1 MSERR
6 MHRKSGLGP
15 AGEYQ
20 PKRTESDAVQPT
32 DHPESLLT
40 SESVE
45 SEAAEAGFA
54 DKRSSS
60 SDSST
65 DSVPEIPPGY
75 TVMYDSSGNIVNPP
89 LGPDADL
96 DSILAE
102 YDHDASAAN
111 DTSTTAPKD
120 HRKVVVK
127 GQTVPTLEAAEL
139 RGESVSS
146 SKEQVDSDSSVAPV
160 TTENGEASSGSTTET
175 RYQEGL
181 DDIYKQLADPTVSES
196 YKDYLRYKITV
207 IESNTQQV
215 EQTEQK
221 KDNSNEVKAE
231 TVSKTHEEEVEDERS
246 EISSKIAH
254 LDEQIEV
261 YDHAINGKPLRE
273 GHERAARDQKQ
284 RLEDE
289 KKKLQEQLETFNE
302 SKRGKELVP
311 YNENDSEGN
320 DSEPTARDQ
329 DPDPDPDKNPDS
341 SDKVEEGPE
350 HEQQQEA
357 YDAAV
362 AELAKLRA
370 DAETKS
376 GNFITYKFKKPI
388 SWILRRFGKQNLS
401 IIGRERREQKLRE
414 AEDKVKECAL
424 ALAKS
429 RAENIENTAD
439 LSEDEIAQMKSDVAF
454 GELRSL
460 LDVNVRQAINDELT
474 ERQEKRHFG
483 DKLLASVG
491 KWLNGGSKWGRRL
504 RSFGPG
510 FATGALLPVFG
521 VSNIPVLAGVTT
533 VAGSLIHRGSR
544 LAAADENL
552 KRHQDDEGKAKA
564 QFDAAEV
571 AKMREEAE
579 KMTASRP
586 DDGKEAIGHFAD
598 WMMHGSRQKSYEDA
612 DRAAKEAETNAGLFA
627 LGAGL
632 GKLANLGAHT
642 ALEKW
647 STDASAASA
656 PETEAPS
663 SGNETANA
671 DLSPSGDSGNNKTL
685 NDAMDRLTHGSDG
698 SGGEALTNA
707 DFSAYEDQFPWNW
720 AADNFGTENAA
731 SKLHELADMAAQN
744 GYDVEWHGSGA
755 NEWVSINGDSNTTSV
770 LKVLSQYAKK

>member
-20 PKRTESDAVQPT
+20 PKRTESDVVQPT

-45 SEAAEAGFA
+45 SEATEAGFA

-127 GQTVPTLEAAEL
+127 GQTVPTLEAAEP
-139 RGESVSS
+139 RGASVSS

-160 TTENGEASSGSTTET
+160 TAESSEASSGS
-175 RYQEGL
+175 
-181 DDIYKQLADPTVSES
+181 
-196 YKDYLRYKITV
+196 
-207 IESNTQQV
+207 IESNTQQ

-221 KDNSNEVKAE
+221 KDNSSEVKAE
-231 TVSKTHEEEVEDERS
+231 TEGKTHEEEVEDERS
-246 EISSKIAH
+246 EISSKITH

-289 KKKLQEQLETFNE
+289 KKKLQKQLETFNE
-302 SKRGKELVP
+302 GEKGRELVP
-311 YNENDSEGN
+311 YSENDGEL
-320 DSEPTARDQ
+320 TARDQ
-329 DPDPDPDKNPDS
+329 DPDKHPDNPDKA
-341 SDKVEEGPE
+341 EEGLE
-350 HEQQQEA
+350 HEQQREA

-388 SWILRRFGKQNLS
+388 NWILRRFGKQNLS

-504 RSFGPG
+504 RNFGPG

-521 VSNIPVLAGVTT
+521 VGVPVLAGVTT
-533 VAGSLIHRGSR
+533 GAGMLIHRGSR

-552 KRHQDDEGKAKA
+552 KHHQDDEGKAKA
-564 QFDAAEV
+564 QFDTAEV
-571 AKMREEAE
+571 TKMREEAE
-579 KMTASRP
+579 AAHRVDP
-586 DDGKEAIGHFAD
+586 RKEAIGHFAD
-598 WMMHGSRQKSYEDA
+598 WMMHSSRQKSYEDA

-632 GKLANLGAHT
+632 GRLANLGAHT

-685 NDAMDRLTHGSDG
+685 NDAMDRLMHGSGD

-755 NEWVSINGDSNTTSV
+755 DEWVSINGDSNTTSV

>member
-20 PKRTESDAVQPT
+20 PKRTESDVVQPT
-32 DHPESLLT
+32 DHPESLLA

-65 DSVPEIPPGY
+65 DSVPEIPPRY

-102 YDHDASAAN
+102 YDHDASAAI

-139 RGESVSS
+139 RGASVSS
-146 SKEQVDSDSSVAPV
+146 SKEQVDGDSSVASV

-175 RYQEGL
+175 RYQEKI
-181 DDIYKQLADPTVSES
+181 DDIYKKLADPTVSES
-196 YKDYLRYKITV
+196 IKDYLRYKMTI
-207 IESNTQQV
+207 IESNAQQ

-221 KDNSNEVKAE
+221 KDNSSEVKAE

-246 EISSKIAH
+246 EISSKITH

-302 SKRGKELVP
+302 GEKGRELVP
-311 YNENDSEGN
+311 YSEND
-320 DSEPTARDQ
+320 DEPTARDQ
-329 DPDPDPDKNPDS
+329 DSDKHPDNPDKA
-341 SDKVEEGPE
+341 EEGSEEGLE
-350 HEQQQEA
+350 HEQQREA

-388 SWILRRFGKQNLS
+388 NWILRRFGKQNLS

-424 ALAKS
+424 ALARS

-483 DKLLASVG
+483 DKLLTSVG

-504 RSFGPG
+504 RNFGPG

-521 VSNIPVLAGVTT
+521 VGVPVLAGVTT
-533 VAGSLIHRGSR
+533 GAGMLIHRGSR

-552 KRHQDDEGKAKA
+552 KHHQDDEGKAKA
-564 QFDAAEV
+564 QFDTAEV

-579 KMTASRP
+579 AAHRVDP
-586 DDGKEAIGHFAD
+586 RKEAIGHFAD
-598 WMMHGSRQKSYEDA
+598 WMMHSSRQKSYEDA

-632 GKLANLGAHT
+632 GRLANLGAHT

-685 NDAMDRLTHGSDG
+685 NDAMDRLMHGSGD

-755 NEWVSINGDSNTTSV
+755 DEWVSINGDSNTTSV

>member
-20 PKRTESDAVQPT
+20 PKRTESDVVQPT

-45 SEAAEAGFA
+45 SEATEAGFA

-96 DSILAE
+96 DSVLAG
-102 YDHDASAAN
+102 YDDHDISATN
-111 DTSTTAPKD
+111 DTPTTTSKD
-120 HRKVVVK
+120 HKEVVVK
-127 GQTVPTLEAAEL
+127 GQTVPMLEAAEP
-139 RGESVSS
+139 RGASVSS

-196 YKDYLRYKITV
+196 IKDYLRYKMTV
-207 IESNTQQV
+207 IESNTQQ

-221 KDNSNEVKAE
+221 KDNSSEVKAE

-254 LDEQIEV
+254 LDEQIEL

-289 KKKLQEQLETFNE
+289 KKKLQKQLETFNE
-302 SKRGKELVP
+302 GEKGRELVP
-311 YNENDSEGN
+311 YSENDDEL
-320 DSEPTARDQ
+320 TARDQ
-329 DPDPDPDKNPDS
+329 DPDKHPDNPDKAEEGP
-341 SDKVEEGPE
+341 EEGPE
-350 HEQQQEA
+350 HEQQREA

-388 SWILRRFGKQNLS
+388 NWILRRFGKQNLS

>member
-20 PKRTESDAVQPT
+20 PKRTESDVVQPT

-45 SEAAEAGFA
+45 SEATEAGFA

-139 RGESVSS
+139 RGASVSS
-146 SKEQVDSDSSVAPV
+146 SKEQVDSDSSVTPV
-160 TTENGEASSGSTTET
+160 TTENGEASSGS
-175 RYQEGL
+175 
-181 DDIYKQLADPTVSES
+181 
-196 YKDYLRYKITV
+196 
-207 IESNTQQV
+207 IESNTQQ

-221 KDNSNEVKAE
+221 KDNSSEVKAE
-231 TVSKTHEEEVEDERS
+231 TEGKTHEEEVEDERS

-254 LDEQIEV
+254 LDEQIEL

-289 KKKLQEQLETFNE
+289 KKKLQKQLETFNE
-302 SKRGKELVP
+302 GEKGRELVP
-311 YNENDSEGN
+311 YSENDDEL
-320 DSEPTARDQ
+320 TARDQ
-329 DPDPDPDKNPDS
+329 DPDKHPDNPDKA
-341 SDKVEEGPE
+341 EEGSEEGLE
-350 HEQQQEA
+350 HEQQREA

-504 RSFGPG
+504 RNFGPG

-685 NDAMDRLTHGSDG
+685 NDAMDRLMHGSGD

-755 NEWVSINGDSNTTSV
+755 DEWVSINGDSNTTSV

>member
-20 PKRTESDAVQPT
+20 PKRTESDVVQPT

-45 SEAAEAGFA
+45 SEATEAGFA

-96 DSILAE
+96 DSVLAG
-102 YDHDASAAN
+102 YDDHDISTTN
-111 DTSTTAPKD
+111 DTPTTTSKG
-120 HRKVVVK
+120 HRRVVVK
-127 GQTVPTLEAAEL
+127 GQTVPTLEAVEP
-139 RGESVSS
+139 RGVSVSS

-196 YKDYLRYKITV
+196 YKDYLRYKMTV
-207 IESNTQQV
+207 IESNTQQ

-231 TVSKTHEEEVEDERS
+231 TEGKTHEEEVKDERS

-289 KKKLQEQLETFNE
+289 KKKLQKQLETFNE
-302 SKRGKELVP
+302 GEKGKELVP
-311 YNENDSEGN
+311 YSENDDEL
-320 DSEPTARDQ
+320 TARDQ

-341 SDKVEEGPE
+341 SGKVEEGPE

-388 SWILRRFGKQNLS
+388 NWILRRFGKQNLS

>member
-1 MSERR
+1 

-20 PKRTESDAVQPT
+20 PKRTESDVVQPT

-45 SEAAEAGFA
+45 SEATEAGFA

-127 GQTVPTLEAAEL
+127 GQTVPTLEAAEP
-139 RGESVSS
+139 RGASVSS

-160 TTENGEASSGSTTET
+160 TAESSEASSGSTTET
-175 RYQEGL
+175 RYQEKI
-181 DDIYKQLADPTVSES
+181 DDIYKKLADPTVSES
-196 YKDYLRYKITV
+196 IKDYLRYKMTV
-207 IESNTQQV
+207 IESNTQQ

-221 KDNSNEVKAE
+221 KDNSSEVKAE

-289 KKKLQEQLETFNE
+289 KKKLQKQLETFNE
-302 SKRGKELVP
+302 GEKGKELVP
-311 YNENDSEGN
+311 YSENDDEL
-320 DSEPTARDQ
+320 TARDQ
-329 DPDPDPDKNPDS
+329 DPDKHPDNPDKA
-341 SDKVEEGPE
+341 EEGSEEGLE
-350 HEQQQEA
+350 HEQQREA

-376 GNFITYKFKKPI
+376 GNFITYKFKKSI
-388 SWILRRFGKQNLS
+388 NWILRRFGKQNLS

-439 LSEDEIAQMKSDVAF
+439 LSEDEIAQMKSDAAF

-504 RSFGPG
+504 RNFGPG

-598 WMMHGSRQKSYEDA
+598 WMMHSSRQKSYEDA

>member
-1 MSERR
+1 M
-6 MHRKSGLGP
+6 
-15 AGEYQ
+15 
-20 PKRTESDAVQPT
+20 
-32 DHPESLLT
+32 
-40 SESVE
+40 
-45 SEAAEAGFA
+45 
-54 DKRSSS
+54 
-60 SDSST
+60 
-65 DSVPEIPPGY
+65 
-75 TVMYDSSGNIVNPP
+75 
-89 LGPDADL
+89 
-96 DSILAE
+96 
-102 YDHDASAAN
+102 
-111 DTSTTAPKD
+111 
-120 HRKVVVK
+120 
-127 GQTVPTLEAAEL
+127 
-139 RGESVSS
+139 
-146 SKEQVDSDSSVAPV
+146 
-160 TTENGEASSGSTTET
+160 TTENGEASSGS
-175 RYQEGL
+175 
-181 DDIYKQLADPTVSES
+181 
-196 YKDYLRYKITV
+196 
-207 IESNTQQV
+207 IESNTQQ

-261 YDHAINGKPLRE
+261 YDHAINGKTLRE

-289 KKKLQEQLETFNE
+289 KKKLQKQLETFNE
-302 SKRGKELVP
+302 GEKGRELVP
-311 YNENDSEGN
+311 YSENDDEL
-320 DSEPTARDQ
+320 TARDQ
-329 DPDPDPDKNPDS
+329 DPDKHLDNPDKAEEGP
-341 SDKVEEGPE
+341 EEGPE
-350 HEQQQEA
+350 HEQQREA

-388 SWILRRFGKQNLS
+388 NWILRRFGKQNLS

-685 NDAMDRLTHGSDG
+685 NDAMDRLMHGSGD

>member
-20 PKRTESDAVQPT
+20 PKRTESDVVQPT

-45 SEAAEAGFA
+45 SEATEAGFA

-139 RGESVSS
+139 RGASVSS
-146 SKEQVDSDSSVAPV
+146 SKEQVDGDSSVAPV
-160 TTENGEASSGSTTET
+160 TTENGE
-175 RYQEGL
+175 
-181 DDIYKQLADPTVSES
+181 
-196 YKDYLRYKITV
+196 
-207 IESNTQQV
+207 V

-289 KKKLQEQLETFNE
+289 KKKLQKQLETFNE
-302 SKRGKELVP
+302 GEKGRELVP
-311 YNENDSEGN
+311 YSENDDEL
-320 DSEPTARDQ
+320 TARDQ
-329 DPDPDPDKNPDS
+329 DPDKHPDNPDKA
-341 SDKVEEGPE
+341 EEGSEEGLE
-350 HEQQQEA
+350 HEQQREA

-388 SWILRRFGKQNLS
+388 NWILRRFGKQNLS

-552 KRHQDDEGKAKA
+552 KRHQDDEGKAKV

>member
-20 PKRTESDAVQPT
+20 PKRTESDVVQPT

-45 SEAAEAGFA
+45 SEATEAGFA

-139 RGESVSS
+139 RGASVSS

-160 TTENGEASSGSTTET
+160 TTENGEASSGS
-175 RYQEGL
+175 
-181 DDIYKQLADPTVSES
+181 
-196 YKDYLRYKITV
+196 
-207 IESNTQQV
+207 IESNTQQ

-221 KDNSNEVKAE
+221 KDNSSEVKAE
-231 TVSKTHEEEVEDERS
+231 TEGKTHEEEVEDERS

-289 KKKLQEQLETFNE
+289 KKKLQKQLETFNE
-302 SKRGKELVP
+302 GEKGRELVP
-311 YNENDSEGN
+311 YSENDGEL
-320 DSEPTARDQ
+320 TARDQ
-329 DPDPDPDKNPDS
+329 DPDKHPDNPDKA
-341 SDKVEEGPE
+341 EEGSEEGLE
-350 HEQQQEA
+350 HEQQREA

-388 SWILRRFGKQNLS
+388 NWILRRFGKQNLS

-579 KMTASRP
+579 AAHRVDP
-586 DDGKEAIGHFAD
+586 RKEVIGHFAD

-685 NDAMDRLTHGSDG
+685 NDAMDRLMHGSGD

-755 NEWVSINGDSNTTSV
+755 DEWVSINGDSNTTSV

>member
-20 PKRTESDAVQPT
+20 PKRTESDVVQPT
-32 DHPESLLT
+32 DHPESLLA

-65 DSVPEIPPGY
+65 DSVPEIPPRY

-120 HRKVVVK
+120 HRKVVAK

-139 RGESVSS
+139 RGASVSS
-146 SKEQVDSDSSVAPV
+146 SKEQVDGDSSVASV

-175 RYQEGL
+175 RYQEKI
-181 DDIYKQLADPTVSES
+181 DDIYKKLADPTVSES
-196 YKDYLRYKITV
+196 IKDYLRYKMTI
-207 IESNTQQV
+207 IESNAQQ

-221 KDNSNEVKAE
+221 KDNSSEVKAE

-246 EISSKIAH
+246 EISSKITH

-302 SKRGKELVP
+302 GEKGRELVP
-311 YNENDSEGN
+311 YSEND
-320 DSEPTARDQ
+320 DEPTARDQ
-329 DPDPDPDKNPDS
+329 DSDKHPDNPDKA
-341 SDKVEEGPE
+341 EEGSEEGLE
-350 HEQQQEA
+350 HEQQREA

-388 SWILRRFGKQNLS
+388 NWILRRFGKQNLS

-424 ALAKS
+424 ALARS

-483 DKLLASVG
+483 DKLLTSVG

-504 RSFGPG
+504 RNFGPG

-521 VSNIPVLAGVTT
+521 VGVPVLAGVTT
-533 VAGSLIHRGSR
+533 GAGMLIHRGSR

-552 KRHQDDEGKAKA
+552 KHHQDDEGKAKA
-564 QFDAAEV
+564 QFDTAEV

-579 KMTASRP
+579 AAHRVDP
-586 DDGKEAIGHFAD
+586 RKEAIGHFAD
-598 WMMHGSRQKSYEDA
+598 WMMHSSRQKSYEDA

-632 GKLANLGAHT
+632 GRLANLGAHT

-685 NDAMDRLTHGSDG
+685 NDAMDRLMHGSGD
-698 SGGEALTNA
+698 SGGEALANA

-755 NEWVSINGDSNTTSV
+755 DEWVSINGDSNTTSV

>member
-20 PKRTESDAVQPT
+20 PKRAESDVVQPT

-40 SESVE
+40 SGGIE
-45 SEAAEAGFA
+45 SEVAEASFA

-65 DSVPEIPPGY
+65 DSVPEIPTGY
-75 TVMYDSSGNIVNPP
+75 TVMHDSSGNIVNPP

-96 DSILAE
+96 DSISAG
-102 YDHDASAAN
+102 YDDHDISAAN
-111 DTSTTAPKD
+111 DTPTTTSKD
-120 HRKVVVK
+120 HREVVVK
-127 GQTVPTLEAAEL
+127 GQTVPTLEAVEP
-139 RGESVSS
+139 RGASVSS
-146 SKEQVDSDSSVAPV
+146 SKEQVDSDSSVASV

-175 RYQEGL
+175 RYQEKI
-181 DDIYKQLADPTVSES
+181 DDIYKKLADPTVSES
-196 YKDYLRYKITV
+196 MKDYLRYKMTV
-207 IESNTQQV
+207 IESNAQQ

-221 KDNSNEVKAE
+221 KDNSSEVKAE
-231 TVSKTHEEEVEDERS
+231 TVSKTHEEEVEDERN
-246 EISSKIAH
+246 EISSRITH

-289 KKKLQEQLETFNE
+289 KKKLQKQLETFNE
-302 SKRGKELVP
+302 GEKGRELVL
-311 YNENDSEGN
+311 YSEND
-320 DSEPTARDQ
+320 DEPTARDQ
-329 DPDPDPDKNPDS
+329 DSDKHPDNPDKA
-341 SDKVEEGPE
+341 EEGLE
-350 HEQQQEA
+350 HEQQREA

-388 SWILRRFGKQNLS
+388 NWILRRFGKQNLS

-439 LSEDEIAQMKSDVAF
+439 LSEDEIAQMKSDIAF

-504 RSFGPG
+504 RNFGPG

-521 VSNIPVLAGVTT
+521 VGVPVLAGVTT
-533 VAGSLIHRGSR
+533 GAGMLIHRGSR

-552 KRHQDDEGKAKA
+552 KHHQDDEGKAKA
-564 QFDAAEV
+564 QFDTAEV
-571 AKMREEAE
+571 TKMREEAE
-579 KMTASRP
+579 AAHRVDP
-586 DDGKEAIGHFAD
+586 RKEAIGHFAD

-632 GKLANLGAHT
+632 GRLANLGAHT

-647 STDASAASA
+647 STDASAASV
-656 PETEAPS
+656 PETETPS
-663 SGNETANA
+663 SGNETGPPSKDA
-671 DLSPSGDSGNNKTL
+671 DLDPSGSGGDNKTL
-685 NDAMDRLTHGSDG
+685 NDAMDRLMHGSDG

-707 DFSAYEDQFPWNW
+707 DFSTYEDQFPWNW

>member
-20 PKRTESDAVQPT
+20 PKRTESDVVQPT

-45 SEAAEAGFA
+45 SEATEAGFA

-139 RGESVSS
+139 RGASVSS

-160 TTENGEASSGSTTET
+160 TAESSEASSGSTTET
-175 RYQEGL
+175 RYQEKI

-196 YKDYLRYKITV
+196 IKDYLRYKMTV
-207 IESNTQQV
+207 IESNTQQ

-221 KDNSNEVKAE
+221 KDNSSEVKAE

-289 KKKLQEQLETFNE
+289 KKKLQKQLETFNE
-302 SKRGKELVP
+302 GEKGKELVP
-311 YNENDSEGN
+311 YSEND
-320 DSEPTARDQ
+320 DEPTARDQ
-329 DPDPDPDKNPDS
+329 DSDKHPDNPDKA
-341 SDKVEEGPE
+341 EEGSE
-350 HEQQQEA
+350 EGLEREQQREA

-388 SWILRRFGKQNLS
+388 NWILRRFGKQNLS

-552 KRHQDDEGKAKA
+552 KHHQDDEGKAKA
-564 QFDAAEV
+564 QFDTAEV

-579 KMTASRP
+579 AAHRVDP
-586 DDGKEAIGHFAD
+586 RKEAIGHFAD
-598 WMMHGSRQKSYEDA
+598 WMMHSSRQKSYEDA

-632 GKLANLGAHT
+632 GRLANLGAHT

-656 PETEAPS
+656 PETETPP

-671 DLSPSGDSGNNKTL
+671 DLSPSGDGGNNKTL
-685 NDAMDRLTHGSDG
+685 NDVMDRLTHGSGG

-755 NEWVSINGDSNTTSV
+755 DEWVSINGDSNTTSV

>member
-1 MSERR
+1 M
-6 MHRKSGLGP
+6 
-15 AGEYQ
+15 
-20 PKRTESDAVQPT
+20 
-32 DHPESLLT
+32 
-40 SESVE
+40 
-45 SEAAEAGFA
+45 
-54 DKRSSS
+54 
-60 SDSST
+60 
-65 DSVPEIPPGY
+65 
-75 TVMYDSSGNIVNPP
+75 
-89 LGPDADL
+89 
-96 DSILAE
+96 
-102 YDHDASAAN
+102 
-111 DTSTTAPKD
+111 
-120 HRKVVVK
+120 
-127 GQTVPTLEAAEL
+127 
-139 RGESVSS
+139 
-146 SKEQVDSDSSVAPV
+146 
-160 TTENGEASSGSTTET
+160 
-175 RYQEGL
+175 
-181 DDIYKQLADPTVSES
+181 
-196 YKDYLRYKITV
+196 
-207 IESNTQQV
+207 
-215 EQTEQK
+215 QK
-221 KDNSNEVKAE
+221 
-231 TVSKTHEEEVEDERS
+231 
-246 EISSKIAH
+246 
-254 LDEQIEV
+254 
-261 YDHAINGKPLRE
+261 
-273 GHERAARDQKQ
+273 
-284 RLEDE
+284 
-289 KKKLQEQLETFNE
+289 QLETFNE
-302 SKRGKELVP
+302 GEKGRELVL
-311 YNENDSEGN
+311 YSEND
-320 DSEPTARDQ
+320 DEPTARDQ
-329 DPDPDPDKNPDS
+329 DSDKHPDNPDKA
-341 SDKVEEGPE
+341 EEGLE
-350 HEQQQEA
+350 HEQQREA

-388 SWILRRFGKQNLS
+388 NWILRRFGKQNLS

-439 LSEDEIAQMKSDVAF
+439 LSEDEIAQMKSDIAF

-504 RSFGPG
+504 RNFGPG

-521 VSNIPVLAGVTT
+521 VGVPVLAGVTT
-533 VAGSLIHRGSR
+533 GAGMLIHRGSR

-552 KRHQDDEGKAKA
+552 KHHQDDEGKAKA
-564 QFDAAEV
+564 QFDTAEV
-571 AKMREEAE
+571 TKMREEAE
-579 KMTASRP
+579 AAHRVDP
-586 DDGKEAIGHFAD
+586 RKEAIGHFAD

-632 GKLANLGAHT
+632 GRLANLGAHT

-647 STDASAASA
+647 STDASAASV

-663 SGNETANA
+663 SGNETVPPSKDA
-671 DLSPSGDSGNNKTL
+671 DLDPSGSGGDNKTL
-685 NDAMDRLTHGSDG
+685 NDAMDRLMHGSDG

-707 DFSAYEDQFPWNW
+707 DFSTYEDQFPWNW

-744 GYDVEWHGSGA
+744 GYDVEWHGSGT

>member
-20 PKRTESDAVQPT
+20 PKRTESDVVQPT

-45 SEAAEAGFA
+45 SEATEAGFA

-139 RGESVSS
+139 RGASVSS

-160 TTENGEASSGSTTET
+160 TTENGEASSGS
-175 RYQEGL
+175 
-181 DDIYKQLADPTVSES
+181 
-196 YKDYLRYKITV
+196 
-207 IESNTQQV
+207 IESNTQQ

-221 KDNSNEVKAE
+221 KDNSSEVKAE
-231 TVSKTHEEEVEDERS
+231 TEGKTHEEEVEDERS

-273 GHERAARDQKQ
+273 GHERAARDQRQ

-302 SKRGKELVP
+302 GEKGRELVP
-311 YNENDSEGN
+311 YSENDDEL
-320 DSEPTARDQ
+320 TARDQ
-329 DPDPDPDKNPDS
+329 DPDKHPDNPDKA
-341 SDKVEEGPE
+341 EEGSEEGLE
-350 HEQQQEA
+350 HEQQREA

-388 SWILRRFGKQNLS
+388 NWILRRFGKQNLS

-632 GKLANLGAHT
+632 GKLANFGAHT

-647 STDASAASA
+647 STDASAVSA

-685 NDAMDRLTHGSDG
+685 NDAMDRLMHGSGD

-755 NEWVSINGDSNTTSV
+755 DEWVSINGDSNTTSV

>member
-20 PKRTESDAVQPT
+20 PKRTESDVVQPT

-45 SEAAEAGFA
+45 SEATEAGFA

-139 RGESVSS
+139 RGASVSS

-160 TTENGEASSGSTTET
+160 TTENGEASSGS
-175 RYQEGL
+175 
-181 DDIYKQLADPTVSES
+181 
-196 YKDYLRYKITV
+196 
-207 IESNTQQV
+207 IESNTQQ

-221 KDNSNEVKAE
+221 KDNSSEVKAE
-231 TVSKTHEEEVEDERS
+231 TEGKTHEEEVEDERS

-289 KKKLQEQLETFNE
+289 KKKLQKQLETFNE
-302 SKRGKELVP
+302 GEKGRELVP
-311 YNENDSEGN
+311 YSENDGEL
-320 DSEPTARDQ
+320 TARDQ
-329 DPDPDPDKNPDS
+329 DPDKHPDNPDKA
-341 SDKVEEGPE
+341 EEGSEEGLE
-350 HEQQQEA
+350 HEQQREA

-388 SWILRRFGKQNLS
+388 NWILRRFGKQNLS

-439 LSEDEIAQMKSDVAF
+439 LSEDEIAQMKSDAAF

-598 WMMHGSRQKSYEDA
+598 WMMHSSRQKSYEDA

-755 NEWVSINGDSNTTSV
+755 DEWVSINGDSNTTSV

>member
-20 PKRTESDAVQPT
+20 PKRTESDVVQPT

-45 SEAAEAGFA
+45 SEATEAGFA

-127 GQTVPTLEAAEL
+127 GQTVPTLEAAEP
-139 RGESVSS
+139 RGASVSS

-175 RYQEGL
+175 RYQEKI
-181 DDIYKQLADPTVSES
+181 DDIYKKLADPTVSES
-196 YKDYLRYKITV
+196 IKDYLRYKMTV
-207 IESNTQQV
+207 IESNAQQ

-221 KDNSNEVKAE
+221 KDNSSEVKAE

-289 KKKLQEQLETFNE
+289 KKKLQKQLETFNE
-302 SKRGKELVP
+302 GEKGRELVP
-311 YNENDSEGN
+311 YSENDGEL
-320 DSEPTARDQ
+320 TARDQ
-329 DPDPDPDKNPDS
+329 DPDKHPDNPDKA
-341 SDKVEEGPE
+341 EEGSEEGLE
-350 HEQQQEA
+350 HEQQREA

-388 SWILRRFGKQNLS
+388 NWILRRFGKQNLS

-504 RSFGPG
+504 RNFGPG

-521 VSNIPVLAGVTT
+521 VGVPVLAGVTT
-533 VAGSLIHRGSR
+533 GAGMLIHRGSR

-552 KRHQDDEGKAKA
+552 KHHQDDEGKAKA
-564 QFDAAEV
+564 QFDTAEV
-571 AKMREEAE
+571 TKMREEAE
-579 KMTASRP
+579 AAHRVDP
-586 DDGKEAIGHFAD
+586 RKEAIGHFAD
-598 WMMHGSRQKSYEDA
+598 WMMHSSRQKSYEDA

-632 GKLANLGAHT
+632 GRLANLGAHT

-685 NDAMDRLTHGSDG
+685 NDAMDRLMHGSGD

-755 NEWVSINGDSNTTSV
+755 DEWVSINGDSNTTSV

>member
-20 PKRTESDAVQPT
+20 PKRTESDVVQPT

-45 SEAAEAGFA
+45 SEATEAGFA

-102 YDHDASAAN
+102 YDHDASATN

-139 RGESVSS
+139 RGASVSS
-146 SKEQVDSDSSVAPV
+146 SKEQVDSDSSVTPV
-160 TTENGEASSGSTTET
+160 TTENGEASSGS
-175 RYQEGL
+175 
-181 DDIYKQLADPTVSES
+181 
-196 YKDYLRYKITV
+196 
-207 IESNTQQV
+207 IESNTQQ

-221 KDNSNEVKAE
+221 KDNSSEVKAE
-231 TVSKTHEEEVEDERS
+231 TEGKTHEEEVEDERS

-254 LDEQIEV
+254 LDEQIEL

-289 KKKLQEQLETFNE
+289 KKKLQKQLETFNE
-302 SKRGKELVP
+302 GEKGRELVP
-311 YNENDSEGN
+311 YSENDDEL
-320 DSEPTARDQ
+320 TARDQ
-329 DPDPDPDKNPDS
+329 DPDKHPDNPDKA
-341 SDKVEEGPE
+341 EEGSEEGLE
-350 HEQQQEA
+350 HEQQREA

-504 RSFGPG
+504 RNFGPG

-685 NDAMDRLTHGSDG
+685 NDAMDRLMHGSGD

-755 NEWVSINGDSNTTSV
+755 DEWVSINGDSNTTSV

>member
-20 PKRTESDAVQPT
+20 PKRTESDVVQPT

-45 SEAAEAGFA
+45 SEATEAGFA

-139 RGESVSS
+139 RGASVSS

-160 TTENGEASSGSTTET
+160 TTENGEASSGS
-175 RYQEGL
+175 
-181 DDIYKQLADPTVSES
+181 
-196 YKDYLRYKITV
+196 
-207 IESNTQQV
+207 IESNTQQ

-221 KDNSNEVKAE
+221 KDNSSEVKAE
-231 TVSKTHEEEVEDERS
+231 TEGKTHEEEVEDERS

-289 KKKLQEQLETFNE
+289 KKKLQKQLETFNE
-302 SKRGKELVP
+302 GEKGRELVP
-311 YNENDSEGN
+311 YSENDGEL
-320 DSEPTARDQ
+320 TARDQ
-329 DPDPDPDKNPDS
+329 DPDKHPDNPDKA
-341 SDKVEEGPE
+341 EEGSEEGLE
-350 HEQQQEA
+350 HEQQREA

-388 SWILRRFGKQNLS
+388 NWILRRFGKQNLS

-685 NDAMDRLTHGSDG
+685 NDAMDRLMHGSGD

-755 NEWVSINGDSNTTSV
+755 DEWVSINGDSNTTSV

>member
-20 PKRTESDAVQPT
+20 PKRTESDVVQPT

-45 SEAAEAGFA
+45 SEATEAGFA

-139 RGESVSS
+139 RGASVSS

-160 TTENGEASSGSTTET
+160 TTENGEASSGS
-175 RYQEGL
+175 
-181 DDIYKQLADPTVSES
+181 
-196 YKDYLRYKITV
+196 
-207 IESNTQQV
+207 IESNTQQ

-221 KDNSNEVKAE
+221 KDNSSEVKAE
-231 TVSKTHEEEVEDERS
+231 TEGKTHEEEVEDERS

-289 KKKLQEQLETFNE
+289 KKKLQKQLETFNE
-302 SKRGKELVP
+302 GEKGRELVP
-311 YNENDSEGN
+311 YSENDGEL
-320 DSEPTARDQ
+320 TARDQ
-329 DPDPDPDKNPDS
+329 DPDKHPDNPDKA
-341 SDKVEEGPE
+341 EEGSEEGLE
-350 HEQQQEA
+350 HEQQREA

-388 SWILRRFGKQNLS
+388 NWILRRFGKQNLS

-439 LSEDEIAQMKSDVAF
+439 LSEDEIAQMKSDAAF

>member
-20 PKRTESDAVQPT
+20 PKRTESDVVQPT

-45 SEAAEAGFA
+45 SEATEAGFA

-139 RGESVSS
+139 RGASVSS

-160 TTENGEASSGSTTET
+160 TTENGEASSGS
-175 RYQEGL
+175 
-181 DDIYKQLADPTVSES
+181 
-196 YKDYLRYKITV
+196 
-207 IESNTQQV
+207 IESNTQQ

-221 KDNSNEVKAE
+221 KDNSSEVKAE
-231 TVSKTHEEEVEDERS
+231 TEGKTHEEEVEDERS

-289 KKKLQEQLETFNE
+289 KKKLQKQLETFNE
-302 SKRGKELVP
+302 GEKGRELVP
-311 YNENDSEGN
+311 YSENDGEL
-320 DSEPTARDQ
+320 TARDQ
-329 DPDPDPDKNPDS
+329 EPDKHPDNPD
-341 SDKVEEGPE
+341 KAEEGSEEGLE
-350 HEQQQEA
+350 HEQQREA

-388 SWILRRFGKQNLS
+388 NWILRRFGKQNLS

-685 NDAMDRLTHGSDG
+685 NDAMDRLMHGSGD

-755 NEWVSINGDSNTTSV
+755 DEWVSINGDSNTTSV

>member
-20 PKRTESDAVQPT
+20 PKRTESDVVQPT

-45 SEAAEAGFA
+45 SEATEAGFA

-96 DSILAE
+96 DSVLAG
-102 YDHDASAAN
+102 YDDHDISTTN
-111 DTSTTAPKD
+111 DTPTTTSKG
-120 HRKVVVK
+120 HRRVVVK
-127 GQTVPTLEAAEL
+127 GQTVPTLEAAEP
-139 RGESVSS
+139 RGASVSS

-160 TTENGEASSGSTTET
+160 TAESSEASSGSTTET
-175 RYQEGL
+175 RYQEKI
-181 DDIYKQLADPTVSES
+181 DDIYKKLADPTVSES
-196 YKDYLRYKITV
+196 IKDYLRYKMTV
-207 IESNTQQV
+207 IESNTQQ

-221 KDNSNEVKAE
+221 KDNSSEVKAE

-289 KKKLQEQLETFNE
+289 KKKLQKQLETFNE
-302 SKRGKELVP
+302 GEKGKELVP
-311 YNENDSEGN
+311 YSENDDEL
-320 DSEPTARDQ
+320 TARDQ
-329 DPDPDPDKNPDS
+329 DPDKHPDNPDKA
-341 SDKVEEGPE
+341 EEGSEEGLE
-350 HEQQQEA
+350 HEQQREA

-388 SWILRRFGKQNLS
+388 NWILRRFGKQNLS

>member
-20 PKRTESDAVQPT
+20 PKRTESDVVQPT

-45 SEAAEAGFA
+45 SEATEAGFA

-139 RGESVSS
+139 RGASVSS

-160 TTENGEASSGSTTET
+160 TTENGEVSSGS
-175 RYQEGL
+175 
-181 DDIYKQLADPTVSES
+181 
-196 YKDYLRYKITV
+196 
-207 IESNTQQV
+207 IESNTQQ

-221 KDNSNEVKAE
+221 KDNSSEVKAE
-231 TVSKTHEEEVEDERS
+231 TEGKTHEEEVEDERS

-289 KKKLQEQLETFNE
+289 KKKLQKQLETFNE
-302 SKRGKELVP
+302 GEKGRELVP
-311 YNENDSEGN
+311 YSENDGEL
-320 DSEPTARDQ
+320 TARDQ
-329 DPDPDPDKNPDS
+329 DPDKHPDNPDKA
-341 SDKVEEGPE
+341 EEGSEEGLE
-350 HEQQQEA
+350 HEQQREA

-388 SWILRRFGKQNLS
+388 NWILRRFGKQNLS

-685 NDAMDRLTHGSDG
+685 NDAMDRLMHGSGD

-755 NEWVSINGDSNTTSV
+755 DEWVSINGDSNTTSV

>member
-20 PKRTESDAVQPT
+20 PKRTESDVVQPT

-127 GQTVPTLEAAEL
+127 GQTVPTLEAAEP
-139 RGESVSS
+139 RGASVSS

-160 TTENGEASSGSTTET
+160 TAESS
-175 RYQEGL
+175 
-181 DDIYKQLADPTVSES
+181 
-196 YKDYLRYKITV
+196 
-207 IESNTQQV
+207 
-215 EQTEQK
+215 
-221 KDNSNEVKAE
+221 EVKAE

-289 KKKLQEQLETFNE
+289 KKKLQKQLETFNE
-302 SKRGKELVP
+302 GEKGKELVP
-311 YNENDSEGN
+311 YSENDDEL
-320 DSEPTARDQ
+320 TARDQ
-329 DPDPDPDKNPDS
+329 DPDKHPDNPDKA
-341 SDKVEEGPE
+341 EEGSEEGLE
-350 HEQQQEA
+350 HEQQREA

-388 SWILRRFGKQNLS
+388 NWILRRFGKQNLS

-598 WMMHGSRQKSYEDA
+598 WMMHSSRQKSYEDA

-755 NEWVSINGDSNTTSV
+755 DEWVSINGDSNTTSV

>member
-20 PKRTESDAVQPT
+20 PKRTESDVVQPT

-45 SEAAEAGFA
+45 SEATEAGFA

-160 TTENGEASSGSTTET
+160 TTENGEASSGS
-175 RYQEGL
+175 
-181 DDIYKQLADPTVSES
+181 
-196 YKDYLRYKITV
+196 
-207 IESNTQQV
+207 IESNTQQ

-221 KDNSNEVKAE
+221 KDNSSEVKAE
-231 TVSKTHEEEVEDERS
+231 TEGKTHEEEVEDERS

-289 KKKLQEQLETFNE
+289 KKKLQKQLETFNE
-302 SKRGKELVP
+302 GEKGRELVP
-311 YNENDSEGN
+311 YSENDGEL
-320 DSEPTARDQ
+320 TARDQ
-329 DPDPDPDKNPDS
+329 DPDKHPDNPDKA
-341 SDKVEEGPE
+341 EEGSEEGLE
-350 HEQQQEA
+350 HEQQREA

-388 SWILRRFGKQNLS
+388 NWILRRFGKQNLS

-685 NDAMDRLTHGSDG
+685 NDAMDRLMHGSGD

-755 NEWVSINGDSNTTSV
+755 DEWVSINGDSNTTSV

>member
-20 PKRTESDAVQPT
+20 PKRTESDVVQPT

-45 SEAAEAGFA
+45 SEATEAGFA

-139 RGESVSS
+139 RGASVSS
-146 SKEQVDSDSSVAPV
+146 SKEQVDGDSSVAPV
-160 TTENGEASSGSTTET
+160 TTENGE
-175 RYQEGL
+175 
-181 DDIYKQLADPTVSES
+181 
-196 YKDYLRYKITV
+196 
-207 IESNTQQV
+207 V

-289 KKKLQEQLETFNE
+289 KKKLQKQLETFNE
-302 SKRGKELVP
+302 GEKGRELVP
-311 YNENDSEGN
+311 YSENDDEL
-320 DSEPTARDQ
+320 TARDQ
-329 DPDPDPDKNPDS
+329 DPDKHPDNPDKA
-341 SDKVEEGPE
+341 EEGSEEGLE
-350 HEQQQEA
+350 HEQQREA

-388 SWILRRFGKQNLS
+388 NWILRRFGKQNLS

-439 LSEDEIAQMKSDVAF
+439 LSEDEIAQMRSDVAF

-579 KMTASRP
+579 AAHRVDP
-586 DDGKEAIGHFAD
+586 RKEVIGHFAD
-598 WMMHGSRQKSYEDA
+598 WMMHSSRQKSYEDA

-685 NDAMDRLTHGSDG
+685 NDAMDRLMHGSGD

-755 NEWVSINGDSNTTSV
+755 DEWVSINGDSNTTSV

>member
-20 PKRTESDAVQPT
+20 PKRTESDVVQPT

-45 SEAAEAGFA
+45 SEATEAGFA

-139 RGESVSS
+139 RGASVSS

-160 TTENGEASSGSTTET
+160 TTENGEASSGS
-175 RYQEGL
+175 
-181 DDIYKQLADPTVSES
+181 
-196 YKDYLRYKITV
+196 
-207 IESNTQQV
+207 IESNTQQ

-221 KDNSNEVKAE
+221 KDNSSEVKAE
-231 TVSKTHEEEVEDERS
+231 TEGKTHEEEVEDERS

-261 YDHAINGKPLRE
+261 YDHAINGKTLRE

-289 KKKLQEQLETFNE
+289 KKKLQKQLETFNE
-302 SKRGKELVP
+302 GEKGRELVP
-311 YNENDSEGN
+311 YSENDDEL
-320 DSEPTARDQ
+320 TARDQ
-329 DPDPDPDKNPDS
+329 DPDKHPDNPDKA
-341 SDKVEEGPE
+341 EEGSEEGLE
-350 HEQQQEA
+350 HEQQREA

-685 NDAMDRLTHGSDG
+685 NDAMDRIMHGSDG

>member
-20 PKRTESDAVQPT
+20 PKRTESDVVQPT

-45 SEAAEAGFA
+45 SEATEAGFA

-96 DSILAE
+96 DSVLAG
-102 YDHDASAAN
+102 YDDHDISTTN
-111 DTSTTAPKD
+111 DTPTTTSKG
-120 HRKVVVK
+120 HRRVVVK
-127 GQTVPTLEAAEL
+127 GQTVPTLEAVEP
-139 RGESVSS
+139 RGVSVSS

-196 YKDYLRYKITV
+196 YKDYLRYKMTV
-207 IESNTQQV
+207 IESNTQQ

-221 KDNSNEVKAE
+221 KDNSSEVKAE

-289 KKKLQEQLETFNE
+289 KKKLQKQLETFNE
-302 SKRGKELVP
+302 GEKGKELVP
-311 YNENDSEGN
+311 YSEND
-320 DSEPTARDQ
+320 DEPTARDQ
-329 DPDPDPDKNPDS
+329 DSDKHPDNPDKA
-341 SDKVEEGPE
+341 EEGSE
-350 HEQQQEA
+350 EGLEREQQREA

-388 SWILRRFGKQNLS
+388 NWILRRFGKQNLS

-663 SGNETANA
+663 SGNEAANA

>member
-20 PKRTESDAVQPT
+20 PKRTESDVVQPT

-45 SEAAEAGFA
+45 SEATEAGFA

-139 RGESVSS
+139 RGASVSS

-160 TTENGEASSGSTTET
+160 TTENGEASSGS
-175 RYQEGL
+175 
-181 DDIYKQLADPTVSES
+181 
-196 YKDYLRYKITV
+196 
-207 IESNTQQV
+207 IESNTQQ

-221 KDNSNEVKAE
+221 KDNSSEVKAE
-231 TVSKTHEEEVEDERS
+231 TEGKTHEEEVEDERS

-289 KKKLQEQLETFNE
+289 KKKLQKQLETFNE
-302 SKRGKELVP
+302 GEKGRELVP
-311 YNENDSEGN
+311 YSENDDEL
-320 DSEPTARDQ
+320 TARDQ
-329 DPDPDPDKNPDS
+329 DPDKHPDNPDKA
-341 SDKVEEGPE
+341 EEGSEEGLE
-350 HEQQQEA
+350 HEQQREA

-504 RSFGPG
+504 RNFGPG

-685 NDAMDRLTHGSDG
+685 NDAMDRLMHGSGD

-755 NEWVSINGDSNTTSV
+755 DEWVSINGDSNTTSV

>member
-20 PKRTESDAVQPT
+20 PKRTESDVVQPT

-45 SEAAEAGFA
+45 SEATEAGFA

-139 RGESVSS
+139 RGASVSS

-160 TTENGEASSGSTTET
+160 TTENGEASSGS
-175 RYQEGL
+175 
-181 DDIYKQLADPTVSES
+181 
-196 YKDYLRYKITV
+196 
-207 IESNTQQV
+207 IESNTQQ

-221 KDNSNEVKAE
+221 KDNSSEVKAE
-231 TVSKTHEEEVEDERS
+231 TEGKTHEEEVEDERS

-254 LDEQIEV
+254 LDEQIEL

-289 KKKLQEQLETFNE
+289 KKKLQKQLETFNE
-302 SKRGKELVP
+302 GEKGRELVP
-311 YNENDSEGN
+311 YSENDDEL
-320 DSEPTARDQ
+320 TARDQ
-329 DPDPDPDKNPDS
+329 DPDKHPDNPDKA
-341 SDKVEEGPE
+341 EEGSEEGLE
-350 HEQQQEA
+350 HEQQREA

-388 SWILRRFGKQNLS
+388 NWILRRFGKQNLS

-598 WMMHGSRQKSYEDA
+598 WMMHSSRQKSYEDA

>member
-20 PKRTESDAVQPT
+20 PKRTESDVVQPT

-45 SEAAEAGFA
+45 SEATEAGFA

-127 GQTVPTLEAAEL
+127 GQTVPTLEAAEP
-139 RGESVSS
+139 RGVSVLS
-146 SKEQVDSDSSVAPV
+146 SKEQTSNDSGIVPV
-160 TTENGEASSGSTTET
+160 
-175 RYQEGL
+175 
-181 DDIYKQLADPTVSES
+181 V
-196 YKDYLRYKITV
+196 
-207 IESNTQQV
+207 
-215 EQTEQK
+215 QK

-231 TVSKTHEEEVEDERS
+231 TEGKTHEEEVEDERS

-289 KKKLQEQLETFNE
+289 KKKLQEQLEAFNE

-329 DPDPDPDKNPDS
+329 DPDPDPDPDKNPDS

-388 SWILRRFGKQNLS
+388 SWILRRFGKQNFS

-439 LSEDEIAQMKSDVAF
+439 LSEDEIAQMKSDIAF

-504 RSFGPG
+504 RNFGPG

-533 VAGSLIHRGSR
+533 GAGMLIHRGSR

-598 WMMHGSRQKSYEDA
+598 WMMHSSRQKSYEDA

-632 GKLANLGAHT
+632 GKLANFGAHT

-685 NDAMDRLTHGSDG
+685 NDAMDRLMHGSGD

-755 NEWVSINGDSNTTSV
+755 DEWVSINGDSNTTSV

>member
-20 PKRTESDAVQPT
+20 PKRTESDVVQPT

-45 SEAAEAGFA
+45 SEATEAGFA

-139 RGESVSS
+139 RGASVSS
-146 SKEQVDSDSSVAPV
+146 SKEQVDSDSSVASV

-175 RYQEGL
+175 RYQEKI
-181 DDIYKQLADPTVSES
+181 DDIYKKLADPTVSES
-196 YKDYLRYKITV
+196 MKDYLRYKMTV
-207 IESNTQQV
+207 IESNAQQ

-221 KDNSNEVKAE
+221 KDNSSEVKAE
-231 TVSKTHEEEVEDERS
+231 TVSKTHEEEVEDERN
-246 EISSKIAH
+246 EISSRITH

-302 SKRGKELVP
+302 GEKGRELVP
-311 YNENDSEGN
+311 YSEND
-320 DSEPTARDQ
+320 DEPIARDR
-329 DPDPDPDKNPDS
+329 DSDKHPDNPDKA
-341 SDKVEEGPE
+341 EEGHEEGLE
-350 HEQQQEA
+350 HEQQREA

-388 SWILRRFGKQNLS
+388 NWILRRFGKQNLS

-483 DKLLASVG
+483 DKLLTSVG

-504 RSFGPG
+504 RNFGPG

-521 VSNIPVLAGVTT
+521 VGVPVLAGVTT
-533 VAGSLIHRGSR
+533 GAGMLIHRGSR

-552 KRHQDDEGKAKA
+552 KHHQDDEGKAKA
-564 QFDAAEV
+564 QFDTAEV

-579 KMTASRP
+579 AAHRVDP
-586 DDGKEAIGHFAD
+586 RKEAIGHFAD

-685 NDAMDRLTHGSDG
+685 NDAMDRLMHGSGD

-755 NEWVSINGDSNTTSV
+755 DEWVSINGDSNTTSV

>member
-20 PKRTESDAVQPT
+20 PKRTESDVVQPT

-45 SEAAEAGFA
+45 SEATEAGFA

-139 RGESVSS
+139 RGASVSS

-160 TTENGEASSGSTTET
+160 TTENGEASSGS
-175 RYQEGL
+175 
-181 DDIYKQLADPTVSES
+181 
-196 YKDYLRYKITV
+196 
-207 IESNTQQV
+207 IESNTQQ

-221 KDNSNEVKAE
+221 KDNSSEVKAE
-231 TVSKTHEEEVEDERS
+231 TEGKTHEEEVEDERS

-289 KKKLQEQLETFNE
+289 KKKLQKQLETFNE
-302 SKRGKELVP
+302 GEKGRELVP
-311 YNENDSEGN
+311 YSENDGEL
-320 DSEPTARDQ
+320 TARDQ
-329 DPDPDPDKNPDS
+329 DPDKHPDNPDKA
-341 SDKVEEGPE
+341 EEGSEEGLE
-350 HEQQQEA
+350 HEQQREA

-388 SWILRRFGKQNLS
+388 NWILRRFGKQNLS

-632 GKLANLGAHT
+632 GKLANFGAHT

-685 NDAMDRLTHGSDG
+685 NDAMDRLMHGSGD

-755 NEWVSINGDSNTTSV
+755 DEWVSINGDSNTTSV

>member
-20 PKRTESDAVQPT
+20 PKRTESDVVQPT

-45 SEAAEAGFA
+45 SEATEAGFA

-139 RGESVSS
+139 RGASVSS

-160 TTENGEASSGSTTET
+160 TTENGEASSGS
-175 RYQEGL
+175 
-181 DDIYKQLADPTVSES
+181 
-196 YKDYLRYKITV
+196 
-207 IESNTQQV
+207 IESNTQQ

-221 KDNSNEVKAE
+221 KDNSSEVKAE
-231 TVSKTHEEEVEDERS
+231 TEGKTHEEEVEDERS

-289 KKKLQEQLETFNE
+289 KKKLQKQLETFNE
-302 SKRGKELVP
+302 GEKGRELVP
-311 YNENDSEGN
+311 YSENDGEL
-320 DSEPTARDQ
+320 TARDQ
-329 DPDPDPDKNPDS
+329 DPDKHPDNPDKA
-341 SDKVEEGPE
+341 EEGSEEGLE
-350 HEQQQEA
+350 HEQQREA

-388 SWILRRFGKQNLS
+388 NWILRRFGKQNLS

-504 RSFGPG
+504 RNFGPG

-685 NDAMDRLTHGSDG
+685 NDAMDRLMHGSGD

-755 NEWVSINGDSNTTSV
+755 DEWVSINGDSNTTSV

>member
-20 PKRTESDAVQPT
+20 PKRTESDVVQPT

-45 SEAAEAGFA
+45 SEATEAGFA

-96 DSILAE
+96 DSVLAG
-102 YDHDASAAN
+102 YDDHDISTTN
-111 DTSTTAPKD
+111 DTPTTTSKG
-120 HRKVVVK
+120 HRRVVVK
-127 GQTVPTLEAAEL
+127 GQTVPTLEAVEP
-139 RGESVSS
+139 RGVSVSS

-231 TVSKTHEEEVEDERS
+231 TEGKTHEEEVKDERS

-261 YDHAINGKPLRE
+261 YDHAINGKPLSE

-289 KKKLQEQLETFNE
+289 KKKLQEQLEAFNE
-302 SKRGKELVP
+302 GEKGRDVP
-311 YNENDSEGN
+311 YSEND
-320 DSEPTARDQ
+320 DEPIARDR
-329 DPDPDPDKNPDS
+329 DSDKHPDNPDKA
-341 SDKVEEGPE
+341 EEGHEEGLE
-350 HEQQQEA
+350 HEQQREA

-388 SWILRRFGKQNLS
+388 NWILRRFGKQNLS

-483 DKLLASVG
+483 DKLLTSVG

-504 RSFGPG
+504 RNFGPG

-521 VSNIPVLAGVTT
+521 VGVPVLAGVTT
-533 VAGSLIHRGSR
+533 GAGMLIHRGSR

-552 KRHQDDEGKAKA
+552 KHHQDDEGKAKA
-564 QFDAAEV
+564 QFDTAEV

-579 KMTASRP
+579 AAHRVDP
-586 DDGKEAIGHFAD
+586 RKEAIGHFAD
-598 WMMHGSRQKSYEDA
+598 WMMHSSRQKSYEDA

-685 NDAMDRLTHGSDG
+685 NDAMDRLMHGSGD

-707 DFSAYEDQFPWNW
+707 DFSAYEDQLPWNW

>member
-20 PKRTESDAVQPT
+20 PKRTESDVVQPT

-45 SEAAEAGFA
+45 SEATEAGFA

-139 RGESVSS
+139 RGASVSS

-160 TTENGEASSGSTTET
+160 TTENGEASSGS
-175 RYQEGL
+175 
-181 DDIYKQLADPTVSES
+181 
-196 YKDYLRYKITV
+196 
-207 IESNTQQV
+207 IESNTQQ

-221 KDNSNEVKAE
+221 KDNSSEVKAE
-231 TVSKTHEEEVEDERS
+231 TEGKTHEEEVEDERS

-289 KKKLQEQLETFNE
+289 KKKLQKQLETFNE
-302 SKRGKELVP
+302 GEKGRELVP
-311 YNENDSEGN
+311 YSENDDEL
-320 DSEPTARDQ
+320 TARDQ
-329 DPDPDPDKNPDS
+329 DPDKHLDNPDKAEEGP
-341 SDKVEEGPE
+341 EEGPE
-350 HEQQQEA
+350 HEQQREA

-388 SWILRRFGKQNLS
+388 NWILRRFGKQNLS

-685 NDAMDRLTHGSDG
+685 NDAMDRLMHGSGD

>member
-20 PKRTESDAVQPT
+20 PKRTESDVVQPT

-45 SEAAEAGFA
+45 SEATEAGFA

-96 DSILAE
+96 DSVLAG
-102 YDHDASAAN
+102 YDDHDISATN
-111 DTSTTAPKD
+111 DTPTTTSKD
-120 HRKVVVK
+120 HKEVVVK
-127 GQTVPTLEAAEL
+127 GQTVPMLEAAEP
-139 RGESVSS
+139 RGASVSS

-160 TTENGEASSGSTTET
+160 TAESSEASSGSTTET
-175 RYQEGL
+175 RYQEKI
-181 DDIYKQLADPTVSES
+181 DDIYKKLADPTVSES
-196 YKDYLRYKITV
+196 IKDYLRYRMTV
-207 IESNTQQV
+207 IESNAQQ

-221 KDNSNEVKAE
+221 KDNSSEVKAE

-289 KKKLQEQLETFNE
+289 KKKLQKQLETFNE
-302 SKRGKELVP
+302 GEKGKELVP
-311 YNENDSEGN
+311 YSEND
-320 DSEPTARDQ
+320 DEPTARDQ
-329 DPDPDPDKNPDS
+329 DSDKHPDNPDKA
-341 SDKVEEGPE
+341 EEGSE
-350 HEQQQEA
+350 EGLEREQQREA

-388 SWILRRFGKQNLS
+388 NWILRRFGKQNLS

-685 NDAMDRLTHGSDG
+685 NDAMDRLMHGSGD

>member
-20 PKRTESDAVQPT
+20 PKRTESDVVQPT
-32 DHPESLLT
+32 DHPESLLA

-65 DSVPEIPPGY
+65 DSVPEIPPRY

-139 RGESVSS
+139 RGASVSS
-146 SKEQVDSDSSVAPV
+146 SKEQVDGDSSVASV

-175 RYQEGL
+175 RYQEKI
-181 DDIYKQLADPTVSES
+181 DDIYKKLADPTVSES
-196 YKDYLRYKITV
+196 IKDYLRYKMTI
-207 IESNTQQV
+207 IESNAQQ

-221 KDNSNEVKAE
+221 KDNSSEVKAE

-246 EISSKIAH
+246 EISSKITH

-302 SKRGKELVP
+302 GEKGRELVP
-311 YNENDSEGN
+311 YSEND
-320 DSEPTARDQ
+320 DEPTARDQ
-329 DPDPDPDKNPDS
+329 DSDKHPDNPDKA
-341 SDKVEEGPE
+341 EEGSEEGLE
-350 HEQQQEA
+350 HEQQREA

-388 SWILRRFGKQNLS
+388 NWILRRFGKQNLS

-424 ALAKS
+424 ALARS

-483 DKLLASVG
+483 DKLLTSVG

-504 RSFGPG
+504 RNFGPG

-521 VSNIPVLAGVTT
+521 VGVPVLAGVTT
-533 VAGSLIHRGSR
+533 GAGMLIHRGSR

-552 KRHQDDEGKAKA
+552 KHHQDDEGKAKA
-564 QFDAAEV
+564 QFDTAEV

-579 KMTASRP
+579 AAHRVDP
-586 DDGKEAIGHFAD
+586 RKEAIGHFAD
-598 WMMHGSRQKSYEDA
+598 WMMHSSRQKSYEDA

-632 GKLANLGAHT
+632 GRLANLGAHT

-685 NDAMDRLTHGSDG
+685 NDAMDRLMHGSGD

-755 NEWVSINGDSNTTSV
+755 DEWVSINGDSNTTSV